1 MAFSQAT
8 ILAVSPPQFRG
19 SQVYLS
25 WSSSSPGGTWFQVY
39 VNRRLAWSGQ
49 RLWAWVSIPA
59 GLVRIDIGTVGSSE
73 QDTDFSSSLPSA
85 VSRRVQITWQSAPD
99 KVSGLAGFRVYG
111 SDASGG
117 AVDYSTVLADIT
129 AYPTGIT
136 TDGFGLGGFGSGGF
150 GQSAGNYAWTSGPL
164 AAGTWTFAVVPYDAA
179 GNEGTAQTTTVTIA
193 GPPRAPASF
202 AGTST
207 RLQYALLG
215 FGQVGFGSGGF
226 GLPAATLSWNPS
238 PP

>member
-8 ILAVSPPQFRG
+8 ILDVSPPQVRG

-25 WSSSSPGGTWFQVY
+25 WASSSPGGTWFQVY
-39 VNRRLAWSGQ
+39 INRRLTWSGQ
-49 RLWAWVSIPA
+49 RLWTWVPIPA
-59 GLVRIDIGTVGSSE
+59 GPVRIDIGAVNAGE
-73 QDTDFSSSLPSA
+73 QSTDFSSSLPSA
-85 VSRRVQITWQSAPD
+85 PSRRVQITWQSGTD
-99 KVSGLAGFRVYG
+99 KVSGLAGFHVYG
-111 SDASGG
+111 SDAPGG
-117 AVDYSTVLADIT
+117 SVDYSVVLADIT
-129 AYPTGIT
+129 AYPAGII

-164 AAGTWTFAVVPYDAA
+164 AVGPWTFAVVPYDAA
-179 GNEGTAQTTTVTIA
+179 GNESTGQTTTVTVA
-193 GPPRAPASF
+193 GPPRAPAVF

-226 GLPAATLSWNPS
+226 GLPAATLTWNPS